1 MTSGETCES
10 LEQRTEHINKHSKS
24 PENHKTVPV
33 CVFVCVCVCVVSL
46 EWLAHLLKHMQEE
59 DNNND
64 NKKIERKKGN
74 STNAN

>member
-1 MTSGETCES
+1 MKPVKVWSSGLNTSTNTVS
-10 LEQRTEHINKHSKS
+10 HL
-24 PENHKTVPV
+24 KTTKQSQCV
-33 CVFVCVCVCVVSL
+33 CLCACVCVVSL